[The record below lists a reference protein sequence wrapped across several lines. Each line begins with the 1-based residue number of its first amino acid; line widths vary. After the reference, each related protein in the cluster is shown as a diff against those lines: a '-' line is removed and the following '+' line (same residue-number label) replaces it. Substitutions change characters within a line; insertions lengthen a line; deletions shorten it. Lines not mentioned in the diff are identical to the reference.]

1 MSKRSLADELV
12 QPDTEAE
19 ETRLGRELSERQDD
33 QFFYQL
39 PGWQHFEELLE
50 LLQERNSTELARE
63 GVTPA
68 RTEFLRGR
76 LDILQALLRLEFDNE
91 VAINRIATRFTEL
104 ETLQEEDNDD
114 G

>member
-12 QPDTEAE
+12 LPDTEAE
-19 ETRLGRELSERQDD
+19 EARLGRELKERQDD

-39 PGWQHFEELLE
+39 PGWQNFEGYLE
-50 LLQERNSTELARE
+50 LLQERNTTELTRE

-76 LDILQALLRLEFDNE
+76 LDILKALLRLTLDNE
-91 VAINRIATRFTEL
+91 AEINRIATRFTEL
-104 ETLQEEDNDD
+104 ETLQEEDNTD